1 MRPPTRQGGVKR
13 QTRMTDTDTSNIW
26 TEFKICLGLLTRLPA
41 GVDPTISPSIIA
53 RSSRWFPAVGALVG
67 MLSAGTLY
75 LAILVGLP
83 NMVAALIAIGFS
95 ILLTGA
101 LHEDGLADVADGF
114 GGGSNRE
121 AKLEI
126 MRDSRVG
133 TYGVLAL
140 ILTVGL
146 RGALL
151 VALMNIGL
159 GAAAMAM
166 IVAASTSRLTLVLL
180 MNRLPAARRDGM
192 AVNAGKPDTGSVRT
206 ACGLAL
212 ASLLVLTG
220 WQAMLVTIIATLAA
234 CTASGALARRQIGG
248 QTGDV
253 LGAGQQTT
261 EICVLV
267 GLVAVGP

>member
-1 MRPPTRQGGVKR
+1 MTETENPTV
-13 QTRMTDTDTSNIW
+13 W
-26 TEFKICLGLLTRLPA
+26 TEFKLCLGLLTRLPVGGDA
-41 GVDPTISPSIIA
+41 TVSPAIIA

-67 MLSAGTLY
+67 TLSAGTLC
-75 LAILVGLP
+75 LSILVGLP
-83 NMVAALIAIGFS
+83 DMVAALIAIGLS

-114 GGGSNRE
+114 GGGANRD

-140 ILTVGL
+140 VLTVGL
-146 RGALL
+146 KGALL
-151 VALMNIGL
+151 VALTNNGL
-159 GAAAMAM
+159 WAAAMAI
-166 IVAASTSRLTLVLL
+166 IVAATTSRLTPVLL
-180 MNRLPAARRDGM
+180 MNRLPTARRDGM
-192 AVNAGKPDTGSVRT
+192 AVNAGTPDAGAVRI
-206 ACGLAL
+206 ACGLTL

-220 WQAMLVTIIATLAA
+220 WQAMLATIVATLAA
-234 CTASGALARRQIGG
+234 CAAIGTLARRQIGG

-253 LGAGQQTT
+253 LGAGQQVT
-261 EICVLV
+261 EICVLA

>member
-1 MRPPTRQGGVKR
+1 
-13 QTRMTDTDTSNIW
+13 MTETENSNLWMEI
-26 TEFKICLGLLTRLPA
+26 KLCLGLLTRLPVNVVA
-41 GVDPTISPSIIA
+41 TVSPSVFA
-53 RSSRWFPAVGALVG
+53 RSSRWFPMVGTLVG
-67 MLSAGTLY
+67 MLSAATLF
-75 LAILVGLP
+75 LCILVGLP
-83 NMVAALIAIGFS
+83 DVVAVLIAIGFS

-114 GGGSNRE
+114 GGGANSD

-140 ILTVGL
+140 IMAVGL
-146 RGALL
+146 KGALL
-151 VALMNIGL
+151 VALMNSGL
-159 GAAAMAM
+159 WAAAMAM
-166 IVAASTSRLTLVLL
+166 IVAASASRLTPVLL
-180 MNRLPAARRDGM
+180 MNRLPMARNDGM
-192 AVNAGKPDTGSVRT
+192 AVNAGKPEATSVRT

-234 CTASGALARRQIGG
+234 CAAIGAVARRQIGG

-253 LGAGQQTT
+253 LGAGQQVT
-261 EICVLV
+261 EICVLI
-267 GLVAVGP
+267 GLLAVGP

>member
-1 MRPPTRQGGVKR
+1 
-13 QTRMTDTDTSNIW
+13 MTETEKFSIW
-26 TEFKICLGLLTRLPA
+26 TEFKLCLGLLTRLPV
-41 GVDPTISPSIIA
+41 GVDATMSPSIMA

-67 MLSAGTLY
+67 VLSAGALF
-75 LAILVGLP
+75 LCILVGLS
-83 NMVAALIAIGFS
+83 NTVAALVAIGIS

-114 GGGSNRE
+114 GGGTNRD
-121 AKLEI
+121 AKLKI
-126 MRDSRVG
+126 MRDSRIG
-133 TYGVLAL
+133 TYGMLAL

-151 VALMNIGL
+151 VALMNIGT
-159 GAAAMAM
+159 GAAAVAI
-166 IVAASTSRLTLVLL
+166 IVAASTSRLTPVLL
-180 MNRLPAARRDGM
+180 MSSLPAARSDGM
-192 AVNAGKPDTGSVRT
+192 AVGAGKPDAESVRT

-212 ASLLVLTG
+212 ASLLILTG

-234 CTASGALARRQIGG
+234 CTAIGALARRQIDG

-253 LGAGQQTT
+253 LGAGQQMT

-267 GLVAVGP
+267 GLVVVGP